1 MPSEYVHDPDKEF
14 FEICRRAYPYF
25 LHADSDFLNNL
36 IPLMR
41 AIDIA
46 HNDMNK
52 ANLYELVQRAT
63 DLLDGWD
70 EGHKGVMTD
79 LIRRH
84 YFRVTSFDERF
95 AELYDLAKGKR
106 GKRADKELS
115 ELKEKVEQLSIEVSK
130 LKTLITETPTQILP
144 PNPSL
149 TIPPSDSEKKEIIK
163 PKIEIDEKIEQL
175 PINADEIKLPKK
187 RLTRHELEQRLELL
201 KNYFKTSK
209 EINNQKCREICNISI
224 SQATYLL
231 HKLVKD
237 NFIEQIRPGF
247 STKYTKYIIK
257 E

>member
-1 MPSEYVHDPDKEF
+1 MPSGYVRDPDKEF

-25 LHADSDFLNNL
+25 IHTDSNFLNDL

-52 ANLYELVQRAT
+52 ADLYELVQRAT

-84 YFRVTSFDERF
+84 YFRVTSFDDRF
-95 AELYDLAKGKR
+95 AELYDLAKGTR
-106 GKRADKELS
+106 GKKADKELS

-130 LKTLITETPTQILP
+130 LKTLIAERPAQILSP
-144 PNPSL
+144 HSSIALSAQIQTEEVP
-149 TIPPSDSEKKEIIK
+149 KEA
-163 PKIEIDEKIEQL
+163 EKIKL
-175 PINADEIKLPKK
+175 RTRLSRNEI
-187 RLTRHELEQRLELL
+187 EQRLELL
-201 KNYFKTSK
+201 KNYLKTNK
-209 EINNQKCREICNISI
+209 EINNSKCREICNVNMY
-224 SQATYLL
+224 QAKRLL
-231 HKLVKD
+231 YKLVKD
-237 NFIEQIRPGF
+237 NFIEQIGV
-247 STKYTKYIIK
+247 SSGTKYIVK